1 MALNPFNRDTAYF
14 QSMRDRGMMMNAE
27 DFDFQFNSLAD
38 YLNNKIVPLV
48 NTLKAEEI
56 PGTDETDTFLLNVGD
71 GTTKWVKVNSNN
83 IADFTIPLSKLSSFE
98 ADLFGGALG
107 SVLATNSGKVFT
119 ATEPTAEDQVLASR
133 QNNTPIWRF
142 IETGDILDASIIGSK
157 IAFQS
162 IGVEHLSPLVVS
174 NYIPLNSILN
184 RHILDGNI
192 TGEKLED
199 GSIIAR
205 TIALDLLQERTE
217 KIRDSI
223 YSPNFSPA
231 LNNYTFLDNSLENR
245 HFADQVIGTQAG
257 NGMWPIMQIRIKTTD
272 REDDNTN
279 YTFTSDNIIDNSITS
294 AVLKP
299 HSPASDPKRIFA
311 RGSIQNYHL
320 GEYSVKLNEYAYV
333 DRINKDRGTIRK
345 EKLSAE
351 IRQKLG
357 V

>member
-1 MALNPFNRDTAYF
+1 MTLNPFNRDTAYF

-27 DFDFQFNSLAD
+27 DFDFQFNNLIN
-38 YLNNKIVPLV
+38 YLNEKIVPLV
-48 NTLKAEEI
+48 NRLNVKEI
-56 PGTDETDTFLLNVGD
+56 PGTDAADTFLFNVGD
-71 GTTKWVKVNSNN
+71 GTTQWLKVNSNL
-83 IADFTIPLSKLSSFE
+83 IPDFTIPLSKLNNSE
-98 ADLFGGALG
+98 LHLFDDALG
-107 SVLATNSGKVFT
+107 SVLATNNSKIFT
-119 ATEPTAEDQVLASR
+119 ATEPTAIDQVLTSR
-133 QNNTPIWRF
+133 QNNTPIWRL
-142 IETGDILDASIIGSK
+142 IETGDILDRSIIGSK

-174 NYIPLNSILN
+174 DYIPVNSILN

-205 TIALDLLQERTE
+205 AIAPDLLQERTE

-223 YSPNFSPA
+223 YSPNFSPE
-231 LNNYTFLDNSLENR
+231 LNNYTLLDNSLENR
-245 HFADQVIGTQAG
+245 HFADQVIGTKAVDG
-257 NGMWPIMQIRIKTTD
+257 IWPIMQIRIKTEK
-272 REDDNTN
+272 EDDNIN

-311 RGSIQNYHL
+311 PGSLHNYHL
-320 GEYSVKLNEYAYV
+320 REYSVKLNEYAYV